1 MARCY
6 DAQQYGNRK
15 MKAKGKPGYWARK
28 LQNMRKA
35 KALRPVSRLRRE
47 LREEEAWRTVKGTKP

>member
-1 MARCY
+1 
-6 DAQQYGNRK
+6 

-35 KALRPVSRLRRE
+35 KSRRPVSRLRRE
-47 LREEEAWRTVKGTKP
+47 LREEEVWRTVKETKP